1 MLKYILKGKRIIN
14 YNEHNTLDPFLSMIF
29 IIKFDWSRIN
39 LFLKIKILFMIRLI
53 AFFKVKLGIK
63 LRSKVEEMNK
73 DA

>member
-1 MLKYILKGKRIIN
+1 MLKKEKELIN
-14 YNEHNTLDPFLSMIF
+14 YNEHSTLDPFLSMIF

-53 AFFKVKLGIK
+53 ALFKVKLGLK